1 MGLNIK
7 EKFPGL
13 DPHQLQM
20 KQRAIQREQ
29 ELYEAMAQYQMM
41 VMAGVGG
48 GGSAS
53 NVDPTANQYVEND
66 YVEDY
71 FV

>member
-1 MGLNIK
+1 MGQNIK

-13 DPHQLQM
+13 DPYQLQM
-20 KQRAIQREQ
+20 KQRVIQREQ

-48 GGSAS
+48 GGF
-53 NVDPTANQYVEND
+53 DPTANQYVEND

>member
-1 MGLNIK
+1 MNELFNWGG
-7 EKFPGL
+7 ETPE
-13 DPHQLQM
+13 QRQARLQW
-20 KQRAIQREQ
+20 EQ
-29 ELYEAMAQYQMM
+29 ELLMEQARVKMMAMMGGA
-41 VMAGVGG
+41 AGG

-53 NVDPTANQYVEND
+53 KVDPTANQYVEND

>member
-1 MGLNIK
+1 MGQNIK

-29 ELYEAMAQYQMM
+29 ELYEAMAQYQMK
-41 VMAGVGG
+41 VV
-48 GGSAS
+48 
-53 NVDPTANQYVEND
+53 TKL
-66 YVEDY
+66 
-71 FV
+71 